1 MNKNIL
7 IVAELNN
14 VSVIQR
20 QTFRTAMEQQNW
32 SSHPR
37 MTNIWTG
44 SFERDVNEVGAIST
58 AKNGVASA
66 AAQARIPS
74 FEVLIHI
81 GTTEPEE
88 YSVRPEAVL

>member
-1 MNKNIL
+1 MNKNVL
-7 IVAELNN
+7 IVVDLNN

-20 QTFRTAMEQQNW
+20 QTFRGAMERQNW
-32 SSHPR
+32 SNHER
-37 MTNIWTG
+37 MANIWTG
-44 SFERDVNEVGAIST
+44 SFEKDVNEAGAIST
-58 AKNGVASA
+58 AKSGVASA